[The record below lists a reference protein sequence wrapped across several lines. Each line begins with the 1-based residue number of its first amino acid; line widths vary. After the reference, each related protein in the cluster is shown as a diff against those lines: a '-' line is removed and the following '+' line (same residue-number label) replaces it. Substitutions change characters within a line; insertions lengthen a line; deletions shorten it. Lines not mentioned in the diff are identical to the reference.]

1 VIASR
6 GCPLNCFFCNPALG
20 RKVRV
25 RSPENILE
33 EIILLQKDYNC
44 KYIYFHDEVLLGG
57 TKKRVVNFCE
67 YVLSKSKCRFLWGGT
82 TNPRMLDKE
91 TLGLMKKAG
100 CIKMGLGIESGS
112 QTILKEMRKNNNLE
126 QIKNV
131 VAYCN
136 KIGIET
142 QFSLLTNTF
151 SETRD
156 TLLETRNYLKYFNK
170 FFFRQPFSINYIIPV
185 HGTDIYSEAKQ
196 KGLTDND
203 DLKNIL
209 SLDESS
215 RYALRHNLTNM
226 KTDYFT
232 NLVDDI
238 NGELANDYFSKH
250 PIQSLMYK
258 TTNLTHFRL
267 KETLLSLSLKNIRPV
282 VEGLLWTLCRG
293 NDNSIIGKIYKKLV
307 YNNV

>member
-1 VIASR
+1 
-6 GCPLNCFFCNPALG
+6 
-20 RKVRV
+20 
-25 RSPENILE
+25 
-33 EIILLQKDYNC
+33 
-44 KYIYFHDEVLLGG
+44 
-57 TKKRVVNFCE
+57 
-67 YVLSKSKCRFLWGGT
+67 
-82 TNPRMLDKE
+82 
-91 TLGLMKKAG
+91 MKKAG